1 MKFVSAM
8 ELSLVPSGEEGVG
21 RCSPQARPGEM
32 ASLEMGCIFL
42 DVGLLLREVWIWNT
56 RQSQTPTQGRAR
68 ARRSPGHRSP
78 PGVCAWA
85 GVGTALGQ
93 TPQGSREAGKESPL
107 RYT

>member
-1 MKFVSAM
+1 MKFLSAM
-8 ELSLVPSGEEGVG
+8 EFGLVPSGEEGVG
-21 RCSPQARPGEM
+21 RCSPQPRPGEM

-42 DVGLLLREVWIWNT
+42 DVGLLLREAWIWNT

-68 ARRSPGHRSP
+68 ARRSPGHGSP
-78 PGVCAWA
+78 RGVCALA

-93 TPQGSREAGKESPL
+93 TQQESMKAGKEYPL